1 LAAAG
6 LGLVLLAGVALGSV
20 WFLQK
25 KGTAPPTGADT
36 GVGGKTGTG
45 SAVEPAE
52 LARKARAVLEANC
65 YRCHGKNGAAEGGFG
80 YALDYDRLVK
90 GDKPKV
96 VAKEPDSS
104 KVYVRLTSDR
114 RPMPPPD
121 ETPRPGPADVAVIK
135 QWIEAGAPT
144 WSDAAPPPTLLGHRY
159 VLAAIAE
166 RQKKVGKDAA
176 RFERYF
182 MLTQLVNEGRQAE
195 LPQAAAGVSKLVN
208 SLSWKKDVVVT
219 EAIDDRKAVYA
230 VDVRKLGWDDGDQWG
245 RTILANYPYG
255 LRFDEDKDPKLAALA
270 KSVYADAGT
279 KSPYVRGDWFL
290 ATASRPPLYH
300 DLLRLPKNARELE
313 DQLKVNVQTDFLNNR
328 LKRAGLLNSGV
339 AVQKQNR
346 LIERHDLGVHPG
358 AYWKSYDFRPGADK
372 SDLFRLPLG
381 PAFAGNPFPQ
391 LAFVHSGGEIIF
403 NLPNGL
409 QAYLLV
415 DGADQRL
422 NRAPDDI
429 VVDNSRSSGSPTIVN
444 GLSCMSCHVRGMV
457 RSDDLHDEVAARSGL
472 TDPAKTKV
480 AKLYAGT
487 SELHDLLRGDEKR
500 FTDALDRAAKGF
512 GANLDVEPVASVAR
526 PFILDDLGL
535 KAAAAE
541 LFLDDPQKLAA
552 LVKNPAAARELG
564 LVQLAAGGVKR
575 DVWEQRTDGLSV
587 FQRTAKKLG
596 LGEPDVEQPADL
608 PGLPR

>member
-1 LAAAG
+1 L
-6 LGLVLLAGVALGSV
+6 
-20 WFLQK
+20 
-25 KGTAPPTGADT
+25 
-36 GVGGKTGTG
+36 
-45 SAVEPAE
+45 
-52 LARKARAVLEANC
+52 
-65 YRCHGKNGAAEGGFG
+65 
-80 YALDYDRLVK
+80 
-90 GDKPKV
+90 
-96 VAKEPDSS
+96 DSS
-104 KVYVRLTSDR
+104 KLYVRLTSDK

-121 ETPRPGPADVAVIK
+121 ETPRPVAADVAVIK
-135 QWIEAGAPT
+135 QWIEAGAPR
-144 WSDAAPPPTLLGHRY
+144 WSDAAPPATLLGHRY
-159 VLAAIAE
+159 VLAAVAE
-166 RQKKVGKDAA
+166 RQKKVGKEAA

-195 LPQAAAGVSKLVN
+195 LPAAAAGVSKLVN
-208 SLSWKKDVVVT
+208 SLSWKKDVVVP
-219 EAIDDRKAVYA
+219 EAIDAQKSVYA

-245 RTILANYPYG
+245 RTILPNYPYG

-270 KSVYADAGT
+270 KGVYADAGT

-313 DQLKVNVQTDFLNNR
+313 AELKVNVQADFLNNR
-328 LKRAGLLNSGV
+328 LKRAGFLNSGV
-339 AVQKQNR
+339 SVQQQNR
-346 LIERHDLGVHPG
+346 LIERHDLGAHPG
-358 AYWKSYDFRPGADK
+358 AYWKSYDFRPGTDK
-372 SDLFRLPLG
+372 GDLFRLPLG
-381 PAFAGNPFPQ
+381 PAFPANPFPQ

-415 DGADQRL
+415 DGTDQRL

-429 VVDNSRSSGSPTIVN
+429 VVDSSKTSGSPTIVN

-457 RSDDLHDEVAARSGL
+457 GSATLQDDVAARSGL
-472 TDPAKTKV
+472 AEPAKTKV
-480 AKLYAGT
+480 TQLYAT
-487 SELHDLLRGDEKR
+487 KTQLQDLLRSDERR

-512 GANLDVEPVASVAR
+512 GANLDVEPVAAVAR
-526 PFILDDLGL
+526 PFIIDELDL
-535 KAAAAE
+535 KAVAAE

-552 LVKNPAAARELG
+552 LMKNPATARELG
-564 LVQLAAGGVKR
+564 LVQLAAAGGVKR

-608 PGLPR
+608 PGLPH